1 MFASILAPAEKR
13 DQNPFRVM
21 RIPIDFMN
29 AVGNSAPTIAKT
41 KSFSISIGS
50 VNFTTVGS
58 GCCRAAVGVSAARP
72 CVRLPNN
79 AVSRVKKPDRSG
91 RAG

>member
-58 GCCRAAVGVSAARP
+58 SCRRAAARCLSRAPLRAASEQCRQP
-72 CVRLPNN
+72 GEE
-79 AVSRVKKPDRSG
+79 ADRAG